1 MPSWVKLAARAPSP
15 LNRREKVRCAW
26 VFAAPTKEEIMP
38 PTGRE
43 DVHPP
48 EKQQHTQ
55 HLNAALAKA
64 LREWN
69 PQDGT
74 EVVIRFEASVSE
86 NPGGVHQYR
95 AVLTPL

>member
-1 MPSWVKLAARAPSP
+1 
-15 LNRREKVRCAW
+15 
-26 VFAAPTKEEIMP
+26 MP

-86 NPGGVHQYR
+86 NPGGGISTAPCLRRSRQAGPER
-95 AVLTPL
+95 GGAW

>member
-1 MPSWVKLAARAPSP
+1 MA
-15 LNRREKVRCAW
+15 
-26 VFAAPTKEEIMP
+26 

-48 EKQQHTQ
+48 EKNQHVQ

-64 LREWN
+64 LQAWD

-74 EVVIRFEASVSE
+74 DLKITFEASISP
-86 NPGGVHQYR
+86 NPGGVSQYR
-95 AVLTPL
+95 VVLRP